1 MVTLSLPQGGKD
13 GWHVLYSMII
23 LIAEMPE
30 QQRNPLERFLLLM
43 YATDAREIQ
52 TYKQSSAYDCVET

>member
-1 MVTLSLPQGGKD
+1 MILSLPQGGRD
-13 GWHVLYSMII
+13 GWLVLSGKLI

-30 QQRNPLERFLLLM
+30 QLRNPLERFLLLM

>member
-1 MVTLSLPQGGKD
+1 MTLSLPQGDRD
-13 GWHVLYSMII
+13 GWLVLSGKLI

-43 YATDAREIQ
+43 FATDAREIQ
-52 TYKQSSAYDCVET
+52 TYKQSSAYDSVET